1 MWCDFI
7 PLQLLY
13 IFSFISYPPQGE
25 KWRGGI
31 EEDRKEGKVD
41 TDGKREKERERQKT
55 ERKRRRKKERDK
67 RRRAI
72 YNEH

>member
-13 IFSFISYPPQGE
+13 IFSFISYPPQRE
-25 KWRGGI
+25 KWGGG
-31 EEDRKEGKVD
+31 RKEGKVV

-55 ERKRRRKKERDK
+55 ERKRRKRERDK
-67 RRRAI
+67 RRGAI